1 MSNFFSYAG
10 AAEPDSAPAQRA
22 ILAELSSDEW
32 EKFIAY
38 ATRRRYPAG
47 ALVVEAGST
56 ARLLCVIASGQVDVR
71 SAGATKNAPRVQRG
85 EGEVFGIL
93 SFLDGAPSGI
103 TASVTAAGP
112 AELLMLSPEALL
124 QLAAWQPRIAVALL
138 RDLGAHVAARLRSL
152 QPGD

>member
-10 AAEPDSAPAQRA
+10 AGEPESAPAQRA
-22 ILAELSSDEW
+22 ILGELSSEDW
-32 EKFIAY
+32 EKFIGY
-38 ATRRRYPAG
+38 AARRRYPPG
-47 ALVVEAGST
+47 AVVVEAGST
-56 ARLLCVIASGQVDVR
+56 ARLLCFIASGQVEVR
-71 SAGATKNAPRVQRG
+71 TVGAPKNAARVPRG

-103 TASVTAAGP
+103 TATVGTAGS

-138 RDLGAHVAARLRSL
+138 RDLGAHVAARLRAL